1 MTTTT
6 LQRCALDRAGI
17 PDLSDLEPI
26 DIDIP
31 SIAGVSFHI
40 AIDDADPE
48 RPAYYP
54 FAAVDLWDE
63 LAFIPLPRETDP
75 AAAADSI
82 ELLRAAFTSQNTGIT
97 CIASNDSNTG
107 NTVIAV
113 NTGNV
118 GITRYAGITGI

>member
-26 DIDIP
+26 DIDPDKIV
-31 SIAGVSFHI
+31 GVSFHL
-40 AIDDADPE
+40 AVDEADPE
-48 RPAYYP
+48 RTAYYP
-54 FAAVDLWDE
+54 FAAVDLWEE

-75 AAAADSI
+75 AAAAASI
-82 ELLRAAFTSQNTGIT
+82 ELLRAAFAPRNAVITS
-97 CIASNDSNTG
+97 IARNASNTG
-107 NTVIAV
+107 KAGIGV